1 MRKYFVIT
9 LLAMVVA
16 TSVLA
21 GILAMYTNVTEPDED
36 AIVRVFYAGES
47 VNAPLNVRIAPAETV
62 SCKFNITNISS
73 DKQATDADMD
83 LTMIVDLRNA
93 VHALPGLSVSL
104 VEYLPDSSML
114 ELAVLTQTEQS
125 IMTFAQPRA
134 FTAGRA
140 ETRAF
145 GLVFTW
151 EQDVPPEGLQ
161 TKRNAAFIVQVTG
174 TRNSGLL

>member
-21 GILAMYTNVTEPDED
+21 GILAMYTNTTEPDED
-36 AIVRVFYAGES
+36 AIVRVFYIDES
-47 VNAPLNVRIAPAETV
+47 FNAPLSVRIAPAETV

-73 DKQATDADMD
+73 VKQATDADMD
-83 LTMIVDLRNA
+83 MTMIMDLRNA

-104 VEYLPDSSML
+104 VEYLPDSTVSV
-114 ELAVLTQTEQS
+114 LAVLTQMEQN
-125 IMTFAQPRA
+125 IMTFAQTHA

-151 EQDVPPEGLQ
+151 EQDVTPEGPQ
-161 TKRNAAFIVQVTG
+161 TKRNASFIVQVTG
-174 TRNSGLL
+174 TRNSGML